1 MDNRT
6 RPYRSVL
13 YVPAS
18 RPRAMEKARELP
30 TDAIIFDLEDA
41 VVAEEKA
48 SARALLAQRLAT
60 GGYEPRACIVRING
74 FETDWATDDL
84 ATLADARP
92 KTILLPKVSYAADVE
107 NFVRRLDANPAFDNT
122 RIWAMIETA
131 QSVLNADQISR
142 APRLTGIVVGTH
154 DLAKDLGARLSADR
168 SGLMAALQFSLL
180 AARAAG
186 IVAID
191 GVYNAFRD
199 EPGLVAECK
208 QGRDLGFDG
217 KTLIHPSQIGPANA
231 AFAPT
236 EGELDL
242 ARRQIAAFE
251 AARAQGQGIAV
262 VDGRIVE
269 NLHVATARGIIA
281 RSEAIDAW
289 RQS

>member
-1 MDNRT
+1 MDNRA

-13 YVPAS
+13 YIPAS
-18 RPRAMEKARELP
+18 RPRALEKARDLP

-41 VVAEEKA
+41 VVAEGKET
-48 SARALLAQRLAT
+48 ARAVLTQTLAR

-74 FETDWATDDL
+74 FETDWAADDL
-84 ATLADARP
+84 SALADVRP
-92 KTILLPKVSYAADVE
+92 DTILLPKVSYSADVE
-107 NFVRRLDANPAFDNT
+107 NFVRRLDANPAFDGT
-122 RIWAMIETA
+122 RVWAMIETA
-131 QSVLNADQISR
+131 QSVMNAGQIAR
-142 APRLTGIVVGTH
+142 APRLTGIVVGTN
-154 DLAKDLGARLSADR
+154 DLAKDLGARLSGER
-168 SGLMAALQFSLL
+168 SALMSALQISLL

-217 KTLIHPSQIGPANA
+217 KTLIHPLQIGPANA

-242 ARRQIAAFE
+242 ARRQITAYE
-251 AARAQGQGIAV
+251 AARAEGQGVAV

-269 NLHVATARGIIA
+269 NLHVASARGIIA
-281 RSEAIDAW
+281 RSAAIEAL
-289 RQS
+289 RVS